1 MQQHTSLSH
10 HQEEQMDLILHF
22 LIYREENSKN
32 CTIIHMKTRAGG
44 GVAEPPGNIGS
55 QDLPGPVPG
64 IVPKGQ
70 AHQTVVSVLAVEVEH
85 DVNT

>member
-1 MQQHTSLSH
+1 
-10 HQEEQMDLILHF
+10 
-22 LIYREENSKN
+22 
-32 CTIIHMKTRAGG
+32 MKTRAGG